1 MSIHH
6 WSPDD
11 ARATSDYRRV
21 LWTGEHSQVV
31 VMTIAP
37 GDDIGEETHPDNDQI
52 LSFVSGSGKAVVDG
66 EEQFVAAGDIVAV
79 AAGQR
84 HNFIN
89 VGKSPLV
96 LYTVYGPA
104 HHADGAVHPTKEAA
118 EEAEESGED
127 EPPAYAR

>member
-11 ARATSDYRRV
+11 AKESTDYRRV
-21 LWTGEHSQVV
+21 LWTGEHSQMV
-31 VMTIAP
+31 VMTIEP

-66 EEQFVAAGDIVAV
+66 DEKFVAAGDVVAV
-79 AAGQR
+79 PAGAQ

-89 VGKSPLV
+89 VGHSPLV

-104 HHADGAVHPTKEAA
+104 HHADGAVHPTKEDAEAA
-118 EEAEESGED
+118 EASGQD
-127 EPPAYAR
+127 EPPG